1 MELFSELNSSNI
13 DINGLN
19 SAVEGSASE
28 INGAVETF
36 STGLGD
42 NISKVANS
50 LVSSQ
55 VNSTLSTGLGAVSGS
70 SLGLPPWPNELEK
83 YA

>member
-1 MELFSELNSSNI
+1 MSKKPFIVFEGI
-13 DINGLN
+13 
-19 SAVEGSASE
+19 EGSGKS
-28 INGAVETF
+28 
-36 STGLGD
+36 L

-70 SLGLPPWPNELEK
+70 SSQPNSR
-83 YA
+83 